1 MLEIL
6 PESQGNTLGVK
17 ASGKVTDQDY
27 KEILIP
33 AADKLLAEH
42 GRGRFLYYLS
52 KEFKGFELAAIL
64 DDVKYVGKHSDK
76 FDKIALVGGPRW
88 INQTVNIAKHFI
100 KAEMKEFTDE
110 QIAEAWVWVRS

>member
-1 MLEIL
+1 MIEIL

-33 AADKLLAEH
+33 AADKLLSEH

-52 KEFKGFELAAIL
+52 REFQGFELGAML
-64 DDVKYVGKHSDK
+64 DDVKYAGKHSDK
-76 FDKIALVGGPRW
+76 FDKIALVGGPKW
-88 INQTVNIAKHFI
+88 IEWTTKVAKHFV
-100 KAEMKEFTDE
+100 KAEIKDFTDE
-110 QIAEAWVWVRS
+110 QLAEAWAWVRS